1 MSTDERSAR
10 RGLQPRVSSRDRG
23 VLGPVR
29 RIVTEVDAAG
39 QARIQSDG
47 VPTQVYTIPGNGPT
61 VYEIWHTAQNPS
73 RDGSRMRIL
82 DFLPEGRDRASSDRA
97 SLRKDP
103 SSWMGAAGET
113 AAVPLPAH
121 CVDYCI
127 VLLGEMT
134 LIREE
139 TETVVRAG
147 DVVVQRDTQHAW
159 VNRSGRLSRVAFILV
174 ETPLDDNSP
183 ARPD

>member
-1 MSTDERSAR
+1 MSTDERPTR
-10 RGLQPRVSSRDRG
+10 RGF
-23 VLGPVR
+23 GPVR
-29 RIVTEVDAAG
+29 RIVTGVDAAG
-39 QARIQSDG
+39 QAKIQSDG
-47 VPTQVYTIPGNGPT
+47 VPAQVYTLPGNGPT
-61 VYEIWHTAQNPS
+61 VYEIWN
-73 RDGSRMRIL
+73 RIRIL
-82 DFLPEGRDRASSDRA
+82 DFLPEGRDRASSDQA
-97 SLRKDP
+97 SLRKNP
-103 SSWMGAAGET
+103 
-113 AAVPLPAH
+113 VPIAAH

-174 ETPLDDNSP
+174 EAALDDNLP
-183 ARPD
+183 VQPG